1 MYNTTNTYDIYN
13 EKNVLGT
20 LFFVCLGI
28 CCLMIC
34 SCDRI
39 CKNANNTSI

>member
-20 LFFVCLGI
+20 LLFICLGI
-28 CCLMIC
+28 CCIMIC
-34 SCDRI
+34 CSDRI
-39 CKNANNTSI
+39 CGYTNNN